1 MLLSLASR
9 QKVLFVGGKGGV
21 GKTSVA
27 SALALARAREGARVL
42 VVSTD
47 PAHNLGHLWDLAVGD
62 DATRLASPGTGLVDG
77 IEIDPES
84 VVSTHL
90 TAVRETMHRMLPD
103 RLWAAAD
110 RHLELAREAPGTHE
124 SAIVDRVA
132 ETLAIGLS
140 DYDLVVYD
148 TAPSGHTLRLLAMP
162 EHLTG
167 WTESLL
173 ASRDRAERFAAAIEG
188 LGGKDRGADRDA
200 ELRRVLVRRRERFAT
215 LRDSIRDPG
224 LTSFV
229 VVTTAERLP
238 VLESLALHEQLVKI
252 GVDVGGVVVN
262 RRSPAEAG
270 SFLAGRRRLE
280 DVETATL
287 REALPD
293 TPFLELPLLPDALTG
308 PAGVGAIADACRV
321 GSS

>member
-1 MLLSLASR
+1 
-9 QKVLFVGGKGGV
+9 VGGKGGV

-27 SALALARAREGARVL
+27 SAIALARAREGARVL

-47 PAHNLGHLWDLAVGD
+47 PAHNLGHLWDLPVGD

-90 TAVRETMHRMLPD
+90 AAVRETMHRMLPD
-103 RLWAAAD
+103 RLWPAAD

-132 ETLAIGLS
+132 ETLATGLS

-173 ASRDRAERFAAAIEG
+173 ASRDRAERFGAAIQG
-188 LGGKDRGADRDA
+188 LGGNDRGADRDA

-215 LRDSIRDPG
+215 LRDTIRNPG

-229 VVTTAERLP
+229 VVTIAERMP
-238 VLESLALHEQLVKI
+238 VLESLALHEQLVKL

-270 SFLAGRRRLE
+270 PLLAGRRRLE
-280 DVETATL
+280 DAETAAL

-293 TPFLELPLLPDALTG
+293 TPLLELPLLPGALTG
-308 PAGVGAIADACRV
+308 PAGVGAIADAGRV

>member
-1 MLLSLASR
+1 MLLSLTSR
-9 QKVLFVGGKGGV
+9 RRVLFVGGKGGV

-27 SALALARAREGARVL
+27 SATALARAREGARVL

-47 PAHNLGHLWDLAVGD
+47 PAHNLGHLWDLPVGD
-62 DATRLASPGTGLVDG
+62 DATRLASPGAGLVDG
-77 IEIDPES
+77 IEIDPER

-90 TAVRETMHRMLPD
+90 AAVRETMHRMLPD
-103 RLWAAAD
+103 RLWPAAD

-132 ETLAIGLS
+132 ETLATGLS

-173 ASRDRAERFAAAIEG
+173 ASRDRAERFGAAIQG
-188 LGGKDRGADRDA
+188 LGGQDRGADRDA

-215 LRDSIRDPG
+215 LRDTIRDPG

-229 VVTTAERLP
+229 VVTIAERLP
-238 VLESLALHEQLVKI
+238 VLETLALHEQLVKL

-270 SFLAGRRRLE
+270 PLLAGRRRLE
-280 DVETATL
+280 DVETTTL

-293 TPFLELPLLPDALTG
+293 TPLLELPLLPGALTG
-308 PAGVGAIADACRV
+308 AAGVGTIADAGRV

>member
-1 MLLSLASR
+1 MLLSLTR
-9 QKVLFVGGKGGV
+9 RRRVLFVGGKGGV

-27 SALALARAREGARVL
+27 SALALAHAREGARVL

-47 PAHNLGHLWDLAVGD
+47 PAHNLGHLWDLPVRD

-90 TAVRETMHRMLPD
+90 KAVRETMHRMLPD
-103 RLWAAAD
+103 RLWPAAD

-132 ETLAIGLS
+132 ETLALGLA

-173 ASRDRAERFAAAIEG
+173 ASRDRAEKFAAAIQG

-215 LRDSIRDPG
+215 LRDTIRDPG

-238 VLESLALHEQLVKI
+238 VLESLALHEQLVKLGI
-252 GVDVGGVVVN
+252 DVGSVVVN
-262 RRSPAEAG
+262 RRSPADAG
-270 SFLAGRRRLE
+270 PLLAGRRRLE
-280 DVETATL
+280 DAETATL

-293 TPFLELPLLPDALTG
+293 TPLLELPLLPGALTG
-308 PAGVGAIADACRV
+308 PLGVGVIADACRV